1 MWNRAEVKA
10 KGKAAFKRNYWTCVI
25 VALII
30 TLLFAGG
37 SSNSVRI
44 NLNINDQQLTPSIED
59 VKEAFSP
66 TLVAAGIFLIV
77 LSIFIFNVLEVGC
90 RRFFLMNLFKP
101 AKFSELKFG
110 FTNDYVRN
118 VATML
123 VKDILIAIGLILFI
137 IPGIV
142 MYYQY
147 RMVPYILSEKPE
159 LTVGEVL
166 SYSKEMMKGNKMA
179 TFIYDMSFI
188 GWWILATCTF
198 GILGLFYVD
207 PYKSSSDAE
216 LYVSIRSQAI
226 RAENLAASYAPSY
239 EPETESKSNAENGSS
254 RLDDPF
260 SK

>member
-1 MWNRAEVKA
+1 MKMWNRAEVKA

-25 VALII
+25 VALIA
-30 TLLFAGG
+30 TLLVAGG
-37 SSNSVRI
+37 GGRVQI
-44 NLNINDQQLTPSIED
+44 NINGQQDVPSISQI
-59 VKEAFSP
+59 KEALSP
-66 TLVAAGIFLIV
+66 MLAVTGLVLFA

-90 RRFFLMNLFKP
+90 RRFFLMNLFQKG
-101 AKFSELKFG
+101 KFSELKFG

-123 VKDILIAIGLILFI
+123 VKDLLIVIGLILFI
-137 IPGIV
+137 IPGVV

-147 RMVPYILSEKPE
+147 RMVPYVLSEKPE

-179 TFIYDMSFI
+179 AFIYDLSFL
-188 GWWILATCTF
+188 GWWILTVCTF
-198 GILGLFYVD
+198 GILGLFYVN
-207 PYKSSSDAE
+207 PYKFSSDAE
-216 LYVSIRSQAI
+216 LYVTIRSKEIQ
-226 RAENLAASYAPSY
+226 AENMAASYASSY
-239 EPETESKSNAENGSS
+239 EPENGNASNAETNSS